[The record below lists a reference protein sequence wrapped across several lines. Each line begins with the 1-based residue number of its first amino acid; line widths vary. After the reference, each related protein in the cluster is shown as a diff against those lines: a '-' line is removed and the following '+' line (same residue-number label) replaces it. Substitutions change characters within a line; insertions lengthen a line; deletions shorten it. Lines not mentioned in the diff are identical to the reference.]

1 MSLVSDL
8 IYQSEKLNHLIASLK
23 QHQKMVL
30 KQSST
35 SHKKLIFFWY
45 CIHGK
50 LKLCTKKLT
59 TAQITAK
66 GRSDDSE

>member
-8 IYQSEKLNHLIASLK
+8 IYQSKKLNHLIASLK
-23 QHQKMVL
+23 QHQKMLL

-50 LKLCTKKLT
+50 LKLCNKKLA